1 MVNAQERPAG
11 ETPVEDRRE
20 RTRAATPEPASLGLA
35 NPNPF
40 GDLHTI
46 QHLTARLARSLR
58 PVFEGLYRA
67 ECRTWAEP
75 VAVERLVDYRSER
88 GEGLAAWLALP
99 GGHEATP
106 QAVFDAGLVLELLDL
121 FFGGPGNAPS
131 ALPKEFS
138 PASIAMVDRLGRQ
151 LVPALASAWEPVTR
165 IEFTAGL
172 VEANP
177 PVLRGVEGD
186 DAVVVT
192 RIGIARHEDK
202 PRFIDILYPVAT
214 LKPHQ
219 ESIVRKV
226 HKRTP
231 DVPPA
236 WRQNLTRAV
245 MAVRLPVRTV
255 LAEPIMPLAQLL
267 ELKVGDVIPIGLG
280 EQVPVMVGNDLLG
293 MGTVGTSSGK
303 AAIQLNSIALL
314 EGPNQ

>member
-1 MVNAQERPAG
+1 MVNAR
-11 ETPVEDRRE
+11 TTTTLEDRRE

-46 QHLTARLARSLR
+46 QHLTARLARTVK
-58 PVFEGLYRA
+58 PVFETLYRA

-75 VAVERLVDYRSER
+75 VAVERLADYRAER
-88 GEGLAAWLALP
+88 GDGLAAWLALP
-99 GGHEATP
+99 GGHEAAA
-106 QAVFDAGLVLELLDL
+106 QAVFDGGLVLELLDL
-121 FFGGPGNAPS
+121 FFGGPGTPPGQ
-131 ALPKEFS
+131 LPKEFS
-138 PASIAMVDRLGRQ
+138 PASIAMIERLGRQ
-151 LVPALASAWEPVTR
+151 LAPALVAAWEPVTR
-165 IEFTAGL
+165 IAFAPGAIET
-172 VEANP
+172 NP
-177 PVLRGVEGD
+177 GVLRGVEAD

-192 RIGIARHEDK
+192 RVGIARHEDK

-226 HKRTP
+226 HVRTP

-236 WRQNLTRAV
+236 WRQSLTRAV
-245 MAVRLPVRTV
+245 MGVSLPVRTV
-255 LAEPIMPLAQLL
+255 LAEPIIPLAQLL

-280 EQVPVMVGNDLLG
+280 DQVPVMVGNDLLG

-314 EGPNQ
+314 EGPDR